1 MALLLAARTDV
12 TLKAERLVRDPSLFK
27 WYAVALLAFV
37 IYGYANEVERGRWL
51 GWL

>member
-12 TLKAERLVRDPSLFK
+12 TLKAEPSLFK

-37 IYGYANEVERGRWL
+37 IYAYANEVERGRWL